1 MKTELDHLLLTLA
14 EECAEV
20 IQRITKAQRW
30 GLHEVQPGQDLN
42 NEQRIRYELNDVY
55 AVVDLLY
62 ERQGVVLVRDNEQVI
77 AKKAKVLHFMQYAR
91 EIGELEAAANETR
104 EDGDDG

>member
-1 MKTELDHLLLTLA
+1 MSKNEIDHLLSTLA

-30 GLHEVQPGQDLN
+30 GLHEVQPGQELN
-42 NEQRIRYELNDVY
+42 NLARIRYEMNDIR

-62 ERQGVVLVRDNEQVI
+62 ERQGIVLSRDNEQVI
-77 AKKAKVLHFMQYAR
+77 AKKTKVLHFMQYAR
-91 EIGELEAAANETR
+91 EIGELQ
-104 EDGDDG
+104 

>member
-1 MKTELDHLLLTLA
+1 MKTEKDHLLSTLA

-30 GLHEVQPGQDLN
+30 GLQEVQPGQELN
-42 NEQRIRYELNDVY
+42 NEQRIGYEVNDIY
-55 AVVDLLY
+55 AVIDLLY
-62 ERQGVVLVRDNEQVI
+62 ERQGVVLLRDNEQVI

-91 EIGELEAAANETR
+91 EIGELE
-104 EDGDDG
+104 